1 MQAHPCPNCALLNP
15 PGARYCNGCGLALG
29 GAAAGLTVDPA
40 QLRKLCAG
48 CRTINHA
55 GFRFCYHC
63 GLALPDRLFAAS
75 QLVGDPAGFWARI
88 VAAFID
94 AVLLIMAGIL
104 VVLLITGGDERLAFG
119 DEFALAVI
127 GSTLLAVF
135 LSAAYYTLA
144 VGRWGRTVGKL
155 VMGLKVTRSDGS
167 PLTYR
172 RSLARYWACYLSL
185 IPLGLGVLAILLSP
199 QKRAWQ
205 DLIVDSRVLRVKA

>member
-1 MQAHPCPNCALLNP
+1 MQALPCPNCALLNP
-15 PGARYCNGCGLALG
+15 PGARFCNGCGLALG
-29 GAAAGLTVDPA
+29 GAAAGLIVDPA

-48 CRTINHA
+48 CRTINHT
-55 GFRFCYHC
+55 GFCFCYHC

-75 QLVGDPAGFWARI
+75 QLVGDPAGFWVRI

-94 AVLLIMAGIL
+94 AVLLIIAGIL
-104 VVLLITGGDERLAFG
+104 VVQLITDGDERLVFG
-119 DEFALAVI
+119 DELAI
-127 GSTLLAVF
+127 GFILLAVF